1 MLNPLCSI
9 IVAAYNEENNVRQ
22 CLDCLVNQ
30 TYENIEVI
38 IVDDGSIDQT
48 SSIIHTYVQK
58 YSYIKY
64 FYQENAGA
72 LAARKM
78 GLNQAKGDF
87 ITFLDCDDEF
97 HLDTVEKAMKEFEH
111 SDIDIDIVLFDLH
124 EAIDVT
130 NENLKKFDYFTNKKI
145 IDGKDAFIHCIGQ
158 WGVHGLG
165 IYRKDIFVKAKNRYL
180 KENNQN
186 FVNNDEVVTK
196 LSFYYAD
203 KIKLSDAIYLY
214 KFNANS
220 VTRKINKNYVFI
232 LENALIFEKICKKED
247 VVFNYNQVLF
257 DEVRYVYH
265 ILKKWRADLPNKK
278 VWASVLKKCLKS
290 ILYNKLKDLSFKNKL
305 RFCRMYIYLNIVEYY
320 EK

>member
-97 HLDTVEKAMKEFEH
+97 HLDTVEKAMKEFEYPE
-111 SDIDIDIVLFDLH
+111 IDIVLFDLH
-124 EAIDVT
+124 AAIDAT
-130 NENLKKFDYFTNKKI
+130 NENFKKFDYFTHEKI
-145 IDGKDAFIHCIGQ
+145 IDGKDVFINCIGR
-158 WGVHGLG
+158 WGAHGLG
-165 IYRKDIFVKAKNRYL
+165 VYRKDIFIKASDRYL

-203 KIKLSDAIYLY
+203 KIKLSDGIYLY

-220 VTRKINKNYVFI
+220 VTRKINKNYVFV
-232 LENALIFEKICKKED
+232 LENALIFEEICKKEE

-257 DEVRYVYH
+257 DEVRYIYH

-278 VWASVLKKCLKS
+278 VWASILKKCLKS
-290 ILYNKLKDLSFKNKL
+290 ILYNKLQDLSFKNKL

>member
-1 MLNPLCSI
+1 MLDQVCSI
-9 IVAAYNEENNVRQ
+9 IVAAYNEENNIRQ

-30 TYENIEVI
+30 TYRNIEVI

-48 SSIIHTYVQK
+48 SSIIHTYIQK

-64 FYQENAGA
+64 FYQENSGA
-72 LAARKM
+72 SAARKN
-78 GLNQAKGDF
+78 GLNRVKGDF

-111 SDIDIDIVLFDLH
+111 TGIDIVLFDLH
-124 EAIDVT
+124 ESIDA
-130 NENLKKFDYFTNKKI
+130 TNK
-145 IDGKDAFIHCIGQ
+145 
-158 WGVHGLG
+158 
-165 IYRKDIFVKAKNRYL
+165 
-180 KENNQN
+180 N

-203 KIKLSDAIYLY
+203 KIKLSDAVYLY
-214 KFNANS
+214 KFNVNS

-232 LENALIFEKICKKED
+232 LENALIFEEICKKEG

-257 DEVRYVYH
+257 DDVRYVYH
-265 ILKKWRADLPNKK
+265 ILKKWHADLPNKK
-278 VWASVLKKCLKS
+278 IWVDILKKCLKF
-290 ILYNKLKDLSFKNKL
+290 IWYNKLQPLSFKNKL

-320 EK
+320 GK

>member
-1 MLNPLCSI
+1 MLDQVCSI
-9 IVAAYNEENNVRQ
+9 IVAAYNEENNIRQ

-30 TYENIEVI
+30 TYRNIEVI

-48 SSIIHTYVQK
+48 SSIIHTYIQK

-72 LAARKM
+72 LAARKN
-78 GLNQAKGDF
+78 GLNRVKGDF

-111 SDIDIDIVLFDLH
+111 TGIDIVLFDLH
-124 EAIDVT
+124 ESIDAT
-130 NENLKKFDYFTNKKI
+130 NKNFKKFDYFTHKKI
-145 IDGKDAFIHCIGQ
+145 IDGKDAFINCIGQ

-165 IYRKDIFVKAKNRYL
+165 IYRKDIFVKANNRYL
-180 KENNQN
+180 NENSQN

-203 KIKLSDAIYLY
+203 KIKLSDAVYLY
-214 KFNANS
+214 KFNVNS

-232 LENALIFEKICKKED
+232 LENALIFEEICKKEG

-257 DEVRYVYH
+257 DDVRYVYH
-265 ILKKWRADLPNKK
+265 ILKKWHADLPNKK
-278 VWASVLKKCLKS
+278 IWVDILKKCLKS
-290 ILYNKLKDLSFKNKL
+290 IWYNKLQALSFKNKL

-320 EK
+320 GK